1 MEEEWASAWKSCIG
15 AAASL
20 VTITTTTTTTDAT
33 PEPQVIREKV
43 ATQMWA
49 SVSIDYRETVAAL
62 LSFGEIYLSRRN
74 VKKDG

>member
-1 MEEEWASAWKSCIG
+1 MEEGWASAWKSCIG

-20 VTITTTTTTTDAT
+20 VTTTTDAT

-62 LSFGEIYLSRRN
+62 LSFGEIFLSRRN

>member
-1 MEEEWASAWKSCIG
+1 MEEGWASAWKSCIG

-20 VTITTTTTTTDAT
+20 VTITTTTTTDAT

-49 SVSIDYRETVAAL
+49 SVSIDCRETVAAL
-62 LSFGEIYLSRRN
+62 LSFGEIFLSRRN